1 VLIVEAGEIPQGLQR
16 QRAAAPKAPRFLQQR
31 HLTVVAD
38 ALPPWSSI
46 HDGLRNPAEQIFDQR
61 RENGP
66 YEQAVS
72 QYRLQS

>member
-1 VLIVEAGEIPQGLQR
+1 MLIVEAGEIPQGLQR
-16 QRAAAPKAPRFLQQR
+16 QRAAAPKALRFLQQG
-31 HLTVVAD
+31 HLTLVSD
-38 ALPPWSSI
+38 ALPPGSSI

-66 YEQAVS
+66 YHQAVS